1 MIIKTAVVIAF
12 LGLSSCVAP
21 IETHG
26 VDTTTAG
33 RCKMAAYQV
42 DQTNQQAVR
51 HGVIG
56 FMITQSNENTRR
68 QEIFDA
74 CIEAGGK

>member
-1 MIIKTAVVIAF
+1 MKSLTILVAVV
-12 LGLSSCVAP
+12 GLSGCVAP

-26 VDTTTAG
+26 VGTTTAG
-33 RCKMAAYQV
+33 HCKMVAYQT

-56 FMITQSNENTRR
+56 VVIAQSNENTRR